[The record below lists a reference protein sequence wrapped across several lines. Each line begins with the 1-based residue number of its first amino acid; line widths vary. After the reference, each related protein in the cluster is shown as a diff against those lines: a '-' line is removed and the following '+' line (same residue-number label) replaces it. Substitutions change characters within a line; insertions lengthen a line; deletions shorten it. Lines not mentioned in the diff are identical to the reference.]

1 MIDFEYQVIRS
12 KRKSVQ
18 LSMHPDGVV
27 KVRCPETTPD
37 EFIWKYV
44 NGCADEIRKY
54 LSQHPQ
60 IPDAERAVLTAAD
73 VARLKL
79 EAKEYIPERVA
90 RFGLVMGITPDAV
103 QITSAHK
110 RWACCIRRGKHHK
123 LCFSYRV
130 MLLPEELR
138 DFVVKHELA
147 HITEIRHTPAFF
159 ALLGKYEPNQY
170 HIADQVKRQEVLV
183 PYYAGNK
190 GDDR

>member
-1 MIDFEYQVIRS
+1 MIDFEYKVIRS

-18 LSMHPDGVV
+18 ISMHPDGTVII
-27 KVRCPETTPD
+27 RCPEPTPD
-37 EFIWKYV
+37 EYIRKYV
-44 NGCADEIRKY
+44 DGYADEIRKY
-54 LSQHPQ
+54 LSRHPQ
-60 IPDAERAVLTAAD
+60 IPAAERAVLTD
-73 VARLKL
+73 TEIARLKAD
-79 EAKEYIPERVA
+79 AKDDIPGRVA
-90 RFGLVMGITPDAV
+90 RFGAVMDVTPDAV

-159 ALLGKYEPNQY
+159 ALLAKYEPNHY
-170 HIADQVKRQEVLV
+170 NIADQVKRQGALV
-183 PYYAGNK
+183 PYYAGK
-190 GDDR
+190 QGG